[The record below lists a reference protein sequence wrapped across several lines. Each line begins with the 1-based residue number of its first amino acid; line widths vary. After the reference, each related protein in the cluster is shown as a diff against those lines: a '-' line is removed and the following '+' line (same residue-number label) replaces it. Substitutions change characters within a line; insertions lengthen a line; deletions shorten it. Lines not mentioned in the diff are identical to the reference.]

1 MSNFNELIL
10 SNLKKAHSDYKNH
23 PSENN
28 KYWQQ
33 IYNSKYNQFVNLD
46 ILVNF
51 RSYNVRL
58 FVADMAYDNKRTT
71 FTFFVETLQ
80 ELGFE
85 FVINNLNKKNVGN
98 CENSYKLKGHFFDR
112 DLLCQIHFFNDLVK
126 FIFGKKKIKTV

>member
-1 MSNFNELIL
+1 MTNFNELIL
-10 SNLKKAHSDYKNH
+10 SNLKKAQSDYKNH

-46 ILVNF
+46 NLVNF

-98 CENSYKLKGHFFDR
+98 CDSAYKIEDRFFDK
-112 DLLCQIHFFNDLVK
+112 DFIYHIHYFNDLVK
-126 FIFGKKKIKTV
+126 LVFGKKKN